1 MLNAAVLLLSLA
13 LGQSG
18 GEAAPVT
25 TATLLDEM
33 ADLERLGR
41 LPAPSYRTV
50 QFSSFDRR
58 STNRDAP
65 SWFANADGFGGE
77 PLPAFLG
84 VLRAPDESG
93 IGLYLV
99 AEVDGPGAIVR
110 GWSAGMGGI
119 LRVFL
124 DGASE
129 PLYEGDAYAFLARRS
144 EHFGAM
150 SAASAWLGRDPFV
163 QQDADYLP
171 IPFAEGLRVTWE
183 GSLNEV
189 HFYHLQVRCYE
200 KGARVESFAAP
211 GLSEQVRA
219 WLAERAAAED
229 AAAEGAEVWEIALA
243 PGETAERTA
252 GGGAAGEIC
261 WFALNL
267 SGPDRAAALRGTLLT
282 INYDGAEE
290 PQVEAPAGDFFGSGV
305 GLNPLEAVPMTVR
318 RDGTMICRFPMPF
331 QKEARVRLENLSGAT
346 VQGRAE
352 IATRPRPFDEQ
363 SLYFRA
369 RWRVDHELR
378 AQAGAAPCDLP
389 YLVAIGQGRLVGAAC
404 MLMNPLPAPD
414 RSGNWWG
421 EGDEKILI
429 DGESAPSTFGTGS
442 EDFYN
447 YSWSR
452 IDLFDHPYCGQPLDS
467 GPGNCGYVSNHRFFI
482 LDDIPFER
490 SAALFLELWSH
501 VPVEP
506 LSYGRIAWWYARPGA
521 IDDHRRLQ
529 PRELLVPAIPNWG
542 EGVWS
547 EEGEATRRPATEL
560 APQASAGDVGAEES
574 ALSRGGP
581 LLSWSGAGAAERL
594 ALEVAAPE
602 EGLYALYITALLRH
616 DGPIL
621 SARLGGQVLQREGEQ
636 VVVLRTPGSPRLLG
650 FGFDPVPL
658 RAGKHHLELE
668 IVVPGQALF
677 ETVQLRKTGGP
688 PRIVPGAVEAEG
700 LLVVSASPGLE
711 HERQGMPA
719 DRWSGG
725 AHLWVKATK
734 PGDLIELRVST
745 PATGSYRV
753 KLGLTKSWDY
763 GTIAISLDGRRVIEE
778 LDLFNEAERASD
790 LAPQVDLG
798 VFFLGDAALLS
809 LQAVGRND
817 KSEPPYYY
825 FGVDYVLLMPEEA
838 EEK

>member
-1 MLNAAVLLLSLA
+1 MLNAAFLFVSLA
-13 LGQSG
+13 LGQAG
-18 GEAAPVT
+18 AEAAPIT
-25 TATLLDEM
+25 TATLLREM
-33 ADLERLGR
+33 ADLERLAS
-41 LPAPSYRTV
+41 LPAPAYRTV

-58 STNRDAP
+58 STNRDAAG
-65 SWFANADGFGGE
+65 WFANDDGFGGE
-77 PLPAFLG
+77 PVPAFLG
-84 VLRAPDESG
+84 VLRAPDASG
-93 IGLYLV
+93 AGLYLL

-110 GWSAGMGGI
+110 GWSAGMGGT

-124 DGASE
+124 DGAEE
-129 PLYEGDAYAFLARRS
+129 PLYEGDAYGFLARRS
-144 EHFGAM
+144 EHLRAM

-171 IPFAEGLRVTWE
+171 IPFARGLRVTWE

-189 HFYHLQVRCYE
+189 HFYHLQVRRYE
-200 KGARVESFAAP
+200 AGAQVETFSAE
-211 GLSEQVRA
+211 GLAESVQA
-219 WLAERAAAED
+219 WLAERAAGED
-229 AAAEGAEVWEIALA
+229 AAAAGAETWEIALA
-243 PGETAERTA
+243 PGETAEKTV
-252 GGGAAGEIC
+252 GGGAAGEIA

-267 SGPDRAAALRGTLLT
+267 SGEDRAAALRGTLLT
-282 INYDGAEE
+282 IHYDGAQE

-305 GLNPLEAVPMTVR
+305 GLNPFEAVPMTVR
-318 RDGTMICRFPMPF
+318 RDGTMVCRFPMPYER
-331 QKEARVRLENLSGAT
+331 EARVRLENLSGRA
-346 VQGRAE
+346 VSGRAE
-352 IATRPRPFDEQ
+352 IATRPRPWDER
-363 SLYFRA
+363 SLTFRA

-389 YLVAIGQGRLVGAAC
+389 YLVAIGEGRLVGGAC
-404 MLMNPLPAPD
+404 MLMNPLPAPE

-467 GPGNCGYVSNHRFFI
+467 GPGNCGYVSNHRFLI
-482 LDDIPFER
+482 LDDIPFTR
-490 SAALFLELWSH
+490 SAAFFVELWSH

-529 PRELLVPAIPNWG
+529 PRELVVPAIPKWRA
-542 EGVWS
+542 GVWS
-547 EEGEATRRPATEL
+547 KEGEATRRPAVEL
-560 APQASAGDVGAEES
+560 LPEASAGDVGAEES

-602 EGLYALYITALLRH
+602 VGLYALTLTALVRH
-616 DGPIL
+616 DGPL
-621 SARLGGQVLQREGEQ
+621 VSARLGGQILQHEGEQ

-658 RAGKHHLELE
+658 RAGTHRLEIE

-677 ETVQLRKTGGP
+677 EYVQLRKSGGP
-688 PRIVPGAVEAEG
+688 PRVVPGALEAEG
-700 LLVVSASPGLE
+700 LLVVGASPGLE
-711 HERQGMPA
+711 HERQGMPG

-734 PGDLIELRVST
+734 PGDLIELRVPTS
-745 PATGSYRV
+745 GSGHYRV

-763 GTIAISLDGRRVIEE
+763 GTIAILLDGHRVKED
-778 LDLFNEAERASD
+778 LDLFNDAARASD
-790 LAPQVDLG
+790 LAPELDLG
-798 VFFLGDAALLS
+798 VHFLGEALLLG
-809 LQAVGRND
+809 LQAAGHNERA
-817 KSEPPYYY
+817 EAPFYY
-825 FGVDYVLLMPEEA
+825 FGVDYVLLQLE